1 MKGDTEMKDI
11 TLLAVL
17 RRIKRK
23 ADIMVLDAPRNS
35 AVEQNIKELQ
45 LLTDI
50 ALRSVEG
57 KEDEKK

>member
-1 MKGDTEMKDI
+1 MKRDTEMKDI

-23 ADIMVLDAPRNS
+23 TDIMVLDAPRNS

>member
-1 MKGDTEMKDI
+1 MKRDTEMKDI

>member
-1 MKGDTEMKDI
+1 MKDI

-23 ADIMVLDAPRNS
+23 TDIMVLDAPRNS